1 MKTEESNAEEL
12 REPQSMR
19 GSVDVK
25 IRPVGAHWPKAYR
38 VVYYTG
44 AFTATGNHERVV
56 GWGNTIEDATQRI
69 CSDART
75 AHFDDLRGYILRSLG
90 ANAGV
95 ELRTEV
101 GSKKDALLGLIPD
114 LHNLYAIIT
123 SAPRGNSIKF
133 RAEAMA
139 PEPEFVARYEND
151 LAMYYGTNIARIT
164 TPLKPPLRI
173 IEFSV
178 PASLVSMEV
187 RFFYR
192 TPEELMFFREN
203 NPRTTFS
210 DIDATVPI
218 EGVTFLL

>member
-1 MKTEESNAEEL
+1 MNANDCESVADQLMHLARPGGVVLVDSHYFSTVIEILRLRAEHL
-12 REPQSMR
+12 HL
-19 GSVDVK
+19 SV
-25 IRPVGAHWPKAYR
+25 
-38 VVYYTG
+38 
-44 AFTATGNHERVV
+44 
-56 GWGNTIEDATQRI
+56 
-69 CSDART
+69 RT

-90 ANAGV
+90 ANTGV